1 MVRAC
6 AHGRPW
12 RNRLPGLD
20 ELQLSDVADND
31 HIGAILGGNEA
42 YQGILNWNN
51 YFYSGQT
58 STQSSSLALYNGES
72 GYNQSNGNGYNFGVI
87 FDWGT
92 DNSGYQT
99 TYSGQ
104 SGGSPNSDPYWGT
117 FWVEAEALENA
128 VDAYWWAKANNGNK
142 GKYLAEVN
150 NIAQGFI
157 DEQWPLS
164 NFYSHH
170 APWLNGYLGDTLQWY
185 GTGYQDIT
193 HATTEKQAT
202 SSVKMCI

>member
-1 MVRAC
+1 M
-6 AHGRPW
+6 
-12 RNRLPGLD
+12 PGLD